1 MKHLTKIR
9 VLVWEFEWITEVEE
23 TIVHPDIQGRY
34 FYSPQGHH
42 QGMFIVLMRE
52 QLIAWK
58 IRGSLCL
65 FDKPTR
71 RYGFHRERT
80 SGAMDL
86 CYMTQMLPLGKA
98 FTFTICRI
106 RIIIVSLTKLWPPWI
121 YINVV
126 WEYCLFLLD
135 IVLARA

>member
-42 QGMFIVLMRE
+42 QGMFMVLTRE

-58 IRGSLCL
+58 TRGSLCL

-71 RYGFHRERT
+71 RFVFHQERT

-86 CYMTQMLPLGKA
+86 CNVTQLQ
-98 FTFTICRI
+98 FCTDTH
-106 RIIIVSLTKLWPPWI
+106 PPTMFVLSNYISILHSHI
-121 YINVV
+121 Y
-126 WEYCLFLLD
+126 YLFLES
-135 IVLARA
+135 IRPSGY